1 MLTYADVCCL
11 QQSDVALDALV
22 DDRDQVGE
30 YKSTTTDAAA
40 GTNAQILTLA
50 LGCQGLDTGSQQL
63 WGRGLEDTV
72 VEDGGFELHAPNGS
86 TCVKAAPFFIQESQV
101 LLSLLVFLVQ
111 KYTY

>member
-1 MLTYADVCCL
+1 M
-11 QQSDVALDALV
+11 ALDALV

-30 YKSTTTDAAA
+30 YKSSNTDAAA
-40 GTNAQILTLA
+40 GTHAQILTLTR
-50 LGCQGLDTGSQQL
+50 GCQGLDKGSQQL

-101 LLSLLVFLVQ
+101 LRSLLALLVQ
-111 KYTY
+111 KYKY

>member
-1 MLTYADVCCL
+1 MRGLL

-30 YKSTTTDAAA
+30 YKSTNTDAAA
-40 GTNAQILTLA
+40 GTNAQILTLTR
-50 LGCQGLDTGSQQL
+50 GCRQGLDTGSQQL

-72 VEDGGFELHAPNGS
+72 VENGGFELHAPNGS
-86 TCVKAAPFFIQESQV
+86 TCAKAAPFFIQESQV
-101 LLSLLVFLVQ
+101 LLSLLALLVQ